1 MGNWRAVSEW
11 LVKMVVDFWRQWGY
25 HQKTLPAFVDGWVDQ
40 FLDVCGMCWKHILTV
55 VLGCSWCK
63 QPKGANFDELW
74 WALMNVGKIGYTWDT
89 ISFNME
95 ISISPEKYGEVWMGE
110 FLALLM
116 QELKKSPT
124 RHRVGHTFGTP
135 RHTLEL
141 GNSGDSILVAGLVVF
156 DTERSGSS
164 TERHGHHERAIE
176 GAGAPPHFTSSE
188 HWRSHWS
195 GVVSWWYMYIYI

>member
-11 LVKMVVDFWRQWGY
+11 LVKMVVDFWKQWGY
-25 HQKTLPAFVDGWVDQ
+25 PQKTLPAFVDGWVDQ

-74 WALMNVGKIGYTWDT
+74 WALMNVGIIGYTWDT
-89 ISFNME
+89 ISFNMK

-110 FLALLM
+110 FWAILILM
-116 QELKKSPT
+116 
-124 RHRVGHTFGTP
+124 
-135 RHTLEL
+135 
-141 GNSGDSILVAGLVVF
+141 VAGLVVF

-176 GAGAPPHFTSSE
+176 GAGAPPAGELEFWAFHQLRTLE
-188 HWRSHWS
+188 ILLIWS
-195 GVVSWWYMYIYI
+195 CLMVICIYIYR